1 MEWRK
6 KVSYRYTGSPSIT
19 AAALGLST
27 MPAYCFS
34 YAVTDLQY
42 AKTQTLCFALCTMQC
57 CRHSVEN
64 IIFYIRNAVCFA
76 NCKHL
81 TLLLFSQPTFFYDI
95 IQKI

>member
-6 KVSYRYTGSPSIT
+6 KVSYRYTGSPSNT

-64 IIFYIRNAVCFA
+64 IIFYLRKCSLL
-76 NCKHL
+76 CEL
-81 TLLLFSQPTFFYDI
+81 QTLDVIVIFTTHIFL
-95 IQKI
+95 